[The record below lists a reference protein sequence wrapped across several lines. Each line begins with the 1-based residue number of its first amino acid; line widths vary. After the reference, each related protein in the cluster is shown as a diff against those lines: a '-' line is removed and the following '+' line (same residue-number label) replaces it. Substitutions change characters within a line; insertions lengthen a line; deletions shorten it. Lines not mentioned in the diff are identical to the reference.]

1 MPRRL
6 LVITNA
12 DAGSAAERSV
22 EEALTVLRERAHVE
36 VAATSGVEELDG
48 LLDKRDGRY
57 LVVAGGDGSLH
68 AVVAALHRRG
78 ELADAVLGLIPL
90 GTGNDRARSLG
101 LPLQPAAAA
110 RVVLT
115 GEPLQLEL
123 LEDDAGGVVVNAV
136 HVGVGAEAARRALS
150 WKPRLGKPAYALG
163 AALAGT
169 TRGWRLRVEADGE
182 VISDIDERLLMVGV
196 GLGSSIGGG
205 TPLAPDARP
214 DDSVAEVVVSRATG
228 PLARVGYALQLRR
241 GTHGERTDVRT
252 VQARTVS
259 VSGQPFPVNA
269 DGELSGP
276 VSARTWTL
284 RPRAWR
290 LLAPPQAPD
299 RGAPRA

>member
-12 DAGSAAERSV
+12 DAGSTAEHGV
-22 EEALTVLRERAHVE
+22 EQALTVLRERAHVE
-36 VAATSGVEELDG
+36 VAATSGVDELDG
-48 LLDKRDGRY
+48 VLDQRDGRY
-57 LVVAGGDGSLH
+57 VVVAGGDGSLH

-101 LPLQPAAAA
+101 LPLRPGAAA
-110 RVVLT
+110 RAVLT
-115 GEPLQLEL
+115 GEPLELEL
-123 LEDDAGGVVVNAV
+123 LVDDAGDVVVNAV
-136 HVGVGAEAARRALS
+136 HLGVGAEAARRSLS
-150 WKPRLGKPAYALG
+150 WKRRLGKPAYALG

-169 TRGWRLRVEADGE
+169 TPGWRLRVEADGA
-182 VISDIDERLLMVGV
+182 VLSDIDQRVLMVGV

-205 TPLAPDARP
+205 TPLTPDARP
-214 DDSVAEVVVSRATG
+214 DDGLAEVVVSRATG
-228 PLARVGYALQLRR
+228 PLARAGYALRLRR
-241 GTHGERTDVRT
+241 GTHGERADVRT
-252 VQARTVS
+252 VRARTVS

-284 RPRAWR
+284 QPRAWR
-290 LLAPPQAPD
+290 LLAPPPVPD
-299 RGAPRA
+299 RGAPQG